1 MSQKNLNVSVLK
13 YFYPLGKKVR
23 NLIISLST
31 IAVILLLIDMMILN
45 KECEKSGKDNSW
57 ACVISPICVEFYAS
71 IFVLAF
77 TLSSIELAFRN
88 EMLEEIQT
96 IFQSSEA
103 TKYLKAVHPKVAI
116 HREMVRSNLRQLD
129 AHEQIKMLCLSE
141 TVRILNDDE
150 IGKKVIVE
158 KLQNNCQFKI
168 LTLHPDSLLLDC
180 LNNVKFNRDRQNLV
194 NNLSPLLKEL
204 SRELPGKVLQ
214 GSLEVRLHKD
224 VFSPFCYF
232 SSKQLE
238 LIWIYCLN
246 SAGFEYP
253 AFEILHIDIIKEISE
268 HFETIWSKSSS
279 SILFKFEK
287 GEIIVDKVDHY
298 LHGIQPEDEQISQN
312 REARENDES
321 NFPNQQ

>member
-1 MSQKNLNVSVLK
+1 MSQKNLTIPVLK
-13 YFYPLGKKVR
+13 YFYPLGKKVI

-31 IAVILLLIDMMILN
+31 IAIILLLIDILVLN
-45 KECEKSGKDNSW
+45 KECKKSRDDNSW

-71 IFVLAF
+71 IFVLSF
-77 TLSSIELAFRN
+77 TLAGIELAFRN
-88 EMLEEIQT
+88 DMLEEIQK

-103 TKYLKAVHPKVAI
+103 TKYLKAVYPKVAI

-150 IGKKVIVE
+150 IGKRVIVE
-158 KLQNNCQFKI
+158 KLRNNCQFKI
-168 LTLHPDSLLLDC
+168 LTLHPDSLLLNC
-180 LNNVKFNRDRQNLV
+180 LNNVKFNKDRQNLV

-204 SRELPGKVLQ
+204 AKELPGKELQ

-246 SAGFEYP
+246 ADGFEYP
-253 AFEILHIDIIKEISE
+253 AFEILHIDLIKEISE
-268 HFETIWSKSSS
+268 HFETIWSKSAS

-287 GEIIVDKVDHY
+287 GDIIVDEVDHY
-298 LHGIQPEDEQISQN
+298 LHGIQPEDEQVPEN
-312 REARENDES
+312 REERGNA
-321 NFPNQQ
+321 